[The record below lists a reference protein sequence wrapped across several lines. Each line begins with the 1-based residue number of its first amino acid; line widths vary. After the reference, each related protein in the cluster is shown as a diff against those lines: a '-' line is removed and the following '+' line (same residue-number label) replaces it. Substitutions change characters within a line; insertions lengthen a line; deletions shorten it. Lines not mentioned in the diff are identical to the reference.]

1 MRGRPL
7 ASGAPGLSPFP
18 PERGWRMDA
27 IQARR
32 LAAMRPRGT
41 GKTRAWGAQP
51 RAGCPRRPRAG
62 SSTANHRVH
71 VCCTRARKAWPG
83 TWKPQGRP
91 RWAQR
96 APRAALL
103 RAGAPHPLFTMFTSA
118 GERRGE
124 KREGEGIRAEG
135 RGGGGGAFL
144 TPPPGARVPN
154 FGRKTKY
161 RTTKS
166 LESQPRPRHTVGQ
179 RQIVVEWVTGRGSE
193 RVWCQPA
200 L

>member
-91 RWAQR
+91 NG
-96 APRAALL
+96 LSGL
-103 RAGAPHPLFTMFTSA
+103 RGRRCCGPGLPIHYSRCLQARGK
-118 GERRGE
+118 ERREEG
-124 KREGEGIRAEG
+124 RRGDPSRGEGRRG
-135 RGGGGGAFL
+135 RGLPDAPSRRSGPKL
-144 TPPPGARVPN
+144 REEDKVQN
-154 FGRKTKY
+154 
-161 RTTKS
+161 
-166 LESQPRPRHTVGQ
+166 H
-179 RQIVVEWVTGRGSE
+179 
-193 RVWCQPA
+193 
-200 L
+200 